1 MSKYIG
7 NELAIFEHARNWK
20 SYYGSFIKPL
30 LGKRVAEIGA
40 GLGGTTTALCNGTQH
55 EWLCVEPDPELVKE
69 IDRKRQSGE
78 IPAVCRSFTG
88 YSGELNGGFDSI
100 LYIDVIEHIEDDAQE
115 LRTAARLLRQGGH
128 LFVIVPAHQSLYTA
142 FDKLIGH
149 YRRYSRDSLKAV
161 VPADFHIEQLRY
173 LDSVGYFAS
182 LVNKMF
188 LKQSMPTLKQV
199 TFWDRVMVPV
209 SKVTDRLLGFN
220 FGKSVLLVARKK

>member
-1 MSKYIG
+1 
-7 NELAIFEHARNWK
+7 
-20 SYYGSFIKPL
+20 
-30 LGKRVAEIGA
+30 
-40 GLGGTTTALCNGTQH
+40 
-55 EWLCVEPDPELVKE
+55 LVRE
-69 IDRKRQSGE
+69 IDRERQSGE
-78 IPAVCRSFTG
+78 IPALCRSFTG
-88 YSGELNGGFDSI
+88 YSSELKREFDSI
-100 LYIDVIEHIEDDAQE
+100 LYIDVIEHIEDDAGE
-115 LRTAARLLRQGGH
+115 LRTAAGLLRPGGH

-161 VPADFHIEQLRY
+161 VPAEFEIEQLRY

-209 SKVTDRLLGFN
+209 SRITDRLLGFN